1 MPNMDSLARA
11 VAGQL
16 PNFLAA
22 GVLVFLFGLAFSYW
36 FRRES
41 PARRFAIWFWG
52 LVALAAIPL
61 LAVAGAMVGTEAP
74 ALTKASAPVSLPSSW
89 ALYLFFGWV
98 AIAGIALTRV
108 GLGLRHV
115 YLLRRHC
122 VAVEVE
128 DLAPELQAILARFQ
142 ATRSVAILLSEEIQS
157 PTALGLFGAA
167 VVLPKWILKELTTS
181 ELEQV
186 LLHEL
191 AHLRRYDDWSN
202 LTQKIVKAM
211 FFFHPAVW
219 WMENKLSLER
229 EMACDEAVLE
239 ATRNPRAYAQ
249 CLTMLAEKSFM
260 RRSVMLAQAAVSRI
274 GQTSQRVARIL
285 RSERPQSRRTW
296 KIALPSFAT
305 VLVLSVASVSR
316 MPELVVFENS
326 APQTAPATAKITEA
340 KPSPMTA
347 AAGMERQLKAQT
359 GTEAGAS
366 KGHIR
371 NSKSDEVLAAIQAP
385 AMSPKARQ
393 PESNVV
399 ETKLKYGRHDHRMTA
414 RETPASEVVIVFV
427 AGQQNGTD
435 FTTLWQVQMW
445 HITVLR
451 TSQNPTRQKA
461 SQKVI

>member
-1 MPNMDSLARA
+1 MPSMDSLARA
-11 VAGQL
+11 MAGQL

-52 LVALAAIPL
+52 LLAMAAIPL
-61 LAVAGAMVGTEAP
+61 LAIAGAFVGTGAP
-74 ALTKASAPVSLPSSW
+74 ALAKASAAVSLPSSW
-89 ALYLFFGWV
+89 ALYLFFGWMT
-98 AIAGIALTRV
+98 IAGIALTRV

-122 VAVEVE
+122 VAVDVG
-128 DLAPELQAILARFQ
+128 DLPPEPQAILARFQ

-167 VVLPKWILKELTTS
+167 VVLPKWILQELTNS

-202 LTQKIVKAM
+202 LTQKIVKAL

-249 CLTMLAEKSFM
+249 CLATLAEKSFM
-260 RRSVMLAQAAVSRI
+260 RRSMILAQAAVSRI

-305 VLVLSVASVSR
+305 VLVLSVASASR
-316 MPELVVFENS
+316 MPELVVFQNS
-326 APQTAPATAKITEA
+326 APKTTPQTAKNTEA
-340 KPSPMTA
+340 KATPLAPV
-347 AAGMERQLKAQT
+347 AGMEHQLKALT
-359 GTEAGAS
+359 GANGRAS
-366 KGHIR
+366 GSHIR
-371 NSKSDEVLAAIQAP
+371 DSKSHELLAAVPSP
-385 AMSPKARQ
+385 AMRPKPRQ
-393 PESNVV
+393 TKSNVV
-399 ETKLKYGRHDHRMTA
+399 EAKLNYSRHDHQMKA
-414 RETPASEVVIVFV
+414 RVPPASEVVIVLV
-427 AGQQNGTD
+427 ASQQYGMGTST
-435 FTTLWQVQMW
+435 FWQVQMW